1 VRTRAAKAPRRDP
14 TPVGTRTSERIR
26 LAQRVVKPKTNLG
39 PGFWPVTAF
48 IAVVSAIMVY
58 LVYTSPLPI
67 GLIQAGAPA
76 DSTDELFR
84 FLGAVAAVIFNI
96 VVIYTVYF
104 GIVFARP
111 KNAPPNTIGVQ
122 IHDAPVLEF
131 WWTAIPTILVIIL
144 SIYSVKIWADLQN
157 TQGDVLTVE
166 AIGYQFGFMFR
177 YPKLATPVQNEL
189 HLPLDTP
196 TTIHITSRDVIHG
209 FWIPEF
215 RNKADMVPGLIT
227 TIRVTPKVAGRYRI
241 VCTEFCGVLHG
252 GMKAVA
258 VVESQQDFA
267 KWFRQQGGGGGSAG
281 GGGGA
286 SGIPIAQ
293 GKADAGQTLF
303 GQKCSACHST
313 GPFDQK
319 QVGPGLGRVLNDS
332 AHPNLVNGKPATPDN
347 VAAIIHDGYQ
357 GDIGVMPSAQVNQ
370 LSNGDIANLVA
381 YLASLSK
388 K

>member
-1 VRTRAAKAPRRDP
+1 
-14 TPVGTRTSERIR
+14 

-48 IAVVSAIMVY
+48 IGVISAVMVY
-58 LVYTSPLPI
+58 FVYASPLPI
-67 GLIQAGAPA
+67 GLIQAGDPAP
-76 DSTDELFR
+76 TIDELFR
-84 FLGAVAAVIFNI
+84 FLGAMAAVIFNI
-96 VVIYTVYF
+96 VTIYTIYF

-111 KNAPPNTIGVQ
+111 KNAPPSMIGVQ

-131 WWTAIPTILVIIL
+131 WWTAIPTILVVIL
-144 SIYSVKIWADLQN
+144 AIYSTKIWADLQN

-166 AIGYQFGFMFR
+166 AIGYQFGFQFR
-177 YPKLATPVQNEL
+177 YPKLANPVVNEL
-189 HLPLDTP
+189 HLPLNTP

-227 TIRVTPKVAGRYRI
+227 TIRVTPTRAGEYRI
-241 VCTEFCGVLHG
+241 VCTEFCGVAHSR
-252 GMKAVA
+252 MYAKA

-267 KWFRQQGGGGGSAG
+267 KWFAKQGGASGGGGGSAG
-281 GGGGA
+281 GAALALGA
-286 SGIPIAQ
+286 

-303 GQKCSACHST
+303 GQKCSACHSI

-319 QVGPGLGRVLNDS
+319 QVGPGLGKIFNDP
-332 AHPNLVNGKPATPDN
+332 AHPKLVDGKEATPQN
-347 VAAIIHDGYQ
+347 VAAIVKSGYQ
-357 GDIGVMPSAQVNQ
+357 GDMGVMPSAQVNQ
-370 LSNGDIANLVA
+370 ISNSDIANLVA